1 MERLIMVTMVL
12 AMGLLF
18 KAWFELP
25 TQNETARNIASII
38 ESINGENNPK
48 VLPVSSEQYI
58 VRK

>member
-1 MERLIMVTMVL
+1 MVL